1 MKLLIF
7 ALSICLMLSNSA
19 WAQEVEVGP
28 PQVYRYADKISRM
41 LNAIAEEMG
50 DEVSNGN
57 MIAVSAVSPRE
68 VYFQAASLYGKTS
81 RLMFEFT
88 SEEGERII
96 ELKPDAKPADAMAL
110 LLGTERHLLSVAKR
124 LNMAE
129 QHELQAL
136 DPGKQPKDVFALI
149 VNLNRKTNNLLD
161 FKFSPAESHQKITE
175 AIAFASVIL
184 QTYPDAQVIFYPQKF
199 ARKKTAADVYQRI
212 VSMYE
217 RMVPIMDAM
226 NKSCLVLGEEEKTR
240 GDIVPSDVYD
250 LAVLV
255 TSQLRYLHSL
265 IPNAPAAKE
274 SYYPGK
280 VIPSDVYQRLSI
292 LEQQIN
298 ELLRVNHISLALI

>member
-1 MKLLIF
+1 MKLLLF
-7 ALSICLMLSNSA
+7 ALGICFMLSNCV
-19 WAQEVEVGP
+19 WAQDAEVDP
-28 PQVYRYADKISRM
+28 PQVYRYADKISQM
-41 LNAIAEEMG
+41 LIAIAEEMG
-50 DEVSNGN
+50 GNVSHGD
-57 MIAVSAVSPRE
+57 IISVSAVSPRE

-110 LLGTERHLLSVAKR
+110 LLGAERHLLAVTKR
-124 LNMAE
+124 LKMPE
-129 QHELQAL
+129 KFELQAL
-136 DPGKQPKDVFALI
+136 DPNKQPRDVFALI
-149 VNLNRKTNNLLD
+149 VSLNRKTNNLLD

-175 AIAFASVIL
+175 SIAFASAIL
-184 QTYPDAQVIFYPQKF
+184 ATYPNAEVIFYPQKF
-199 ARKKTAADVYQRI
+199 IRKKTATDVYQRI

-217 RMVPIMDAM
+217 RMIPIMDAM
-226 NKSCLVLGEEEKTR
+226 NKSCLVLGEEEKKR
-240 GDIVPSDVYD
+240 EDVVPSDVYD

-265 IPNAPAAKE
+265 MPNAPIAKE

-298 ELLRVNHISLALI
+298 ELLRVNSITIASY